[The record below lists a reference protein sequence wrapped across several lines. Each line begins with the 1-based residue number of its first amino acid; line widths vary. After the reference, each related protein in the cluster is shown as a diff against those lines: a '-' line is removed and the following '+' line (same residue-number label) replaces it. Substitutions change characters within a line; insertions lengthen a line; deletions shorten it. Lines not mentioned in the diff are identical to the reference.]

1 MLNPKRSFLIYFDNA
16 PMVNTLPPEQ
26 RGWLFSALLDY
37 GDRVSRENLSPE
49 AALPLY
55 PNLEPQAQM
64 VFQFIAATID
74 PGHPALAPAPEDRGG
89 APPCSGRG
97 EAVSGSCS
105 SDHPARGGG
114 TGTPAP
120 GPGVGET
127 TNIKNPCLA
136 YMDSKP
142 SCKEFHRPQ
151 AVE

>member
-74 PGHPALAPAPEDRGG
+74 RDTQRWLQRQKTGEERRRAREGERPSPAPAPQTIRQE
-89 APPCSGRG
+89 
-97 EAVSGSCS
+97 EAERERLRR
-105 SDHPARGGG
+105 AL
-114 TGTPAP
+114 
-120 GPGVGET
+120 E
-127 TNIKNPCLA
+127 LA
-136 YMDSKP
+136 KQP
-142 SCKEFHRPQ
+142 T
-151 AVE
+151 